1 MMIIVQIMVMIIMMM
16 TIVMWQKC
24 LMTMSADNDDDTI
37 SVTRMKILILAII
50 GHDLASLI
58 IIMIIMVTIQLK
70 MISRLKKER

>member
-1 MMIIVQIMVMIIMMM
+1 MMIIVKIIRMIIMMM

-50 GHDLASLI
+50 GHDLSSLI

>member
-1 MMIIVQIMVMIIMMM
+1 MMIIGKIIMMIIMMM

-50 GHDLASLI
+50 GHDLSSLI